1 MNGGRGGIT
10 KRLKLETPCAYLNK
24 CLVVLLHPGG
34 GHAVDDRVPA
44 GIHGSNGV
52 ADGQK
57 RQTKDDHEPQD
68 DVEDDRVILVVVGGQ
83 IEFIGG
89 AGINNLTLNAR
100 VGILV
105 CGLHKEHGVA
115 GLLGG
120 SQQATNGSRQQF
132 VGLIQSNGLLAM
144 SLGNAIDGQT
154 DNQNIRWLQHL
165 SQVLRGRVDKSD
177 LLKELLVGVM
187 QGRVQVLG
195 GLGSRRIGG
204 TEAGLECLHL
214 QEVT

>member
-1 MNGGRGGIT
+1 M
-10 KRLKLETPCAYLNK
+10 ETPCAYLDK

-34 GHAVDDRVPA
+34 GHAIDDRIPA

-68 DVEDDRVILVVVGGQ
+68 DVEDDRVIFVVVGGQ

-89 AGINNLTLNAR
+89 AGINNLTLSTR
-100 VGILV
+100 IGILV

-120 SQQATNGSRQQF
+120 SQQATDGSRQQF

-165 SQVLRGRVDKSD
+165 SQVLRGRVDESD

-214 QEVT
+214 QKIT